1 MVLILQIY
9 RERGRARRI
18 SYVFEKKRKDE
29 ELTKSDAGPREHMV
43 SSSFGETSTTGPRA
57 RMVSSSFSE
66 TMTTGP

>member
-1 MVLILQIY
+1 MVLIPQIY

-43 SSSFGETSTTGPRA
+43 SSSFSETTTTGP
-57 RMVSSSFSE
+57 
-66 TMTTGP
+66 